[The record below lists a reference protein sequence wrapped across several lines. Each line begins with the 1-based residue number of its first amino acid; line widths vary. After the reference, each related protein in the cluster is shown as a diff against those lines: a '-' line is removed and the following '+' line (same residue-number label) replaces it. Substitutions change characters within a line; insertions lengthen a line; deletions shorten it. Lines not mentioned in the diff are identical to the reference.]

1 MTTAATA
8 VNSVETTT
16 AMLQAELPQL
26 EKHQQALQEELAAVS
41 VRLESVRGALTALSA
56 LSATAIPHP
65 RAAETDA
72 SADTEVAAV
81 PNEPAAIEESPAP
94 EPATGD
100 IAAADEPAPAPQ
112 ETAPARKAR
121 KTSTSTSTSTTKK
134 SAAKSTDKPAK
145 RRPVAK
151 PTPVKAAK
159 KTKQSPSTTA
169 SDTAQDTGGLTEQV
183 IAILSRQTDVPLRA
197 RDVAEALGRDE
208 STGSINAVRS
218 TLDRLV
224 ATSRA
229 HRAGRGLYQ
238 APAA

>member
-56 LSATAIPHP
+56 LSASAIPHP
-65 RAAETDA
+65 RVAEPDA
-72 SADTEVAAV
+72 GADTEEAAA
-81 PNEPAAIEESPAP
+81 PNEPAAVEQSPAP
-94 EPATGD
+94 EPATGEV
-100 IAAADEPAPAPQ
+100 AAADEPASAPQ
-112 ETAPARKAR
+112 ETAPARRAR
-121 KTSTSTSTSTTKK
+121 KTSTSTSTAKK
-134 SAAKSTDKPAK
+134 NAAKSADKPAK
-145 RRPVAK
+145 RRPAAK
-151 PTPVKAAK
+151 PTPAKAAK
-159 KTKQSPSTTA
+159 KTKESRSTTA

-183 IAILSRQTDVPLRA
+183 IAILGRNADVPLRA

>member
-56 LSATAIPHP
+56 LSASAIPHP
-65 RAAETDA
+65 RVAEPDAGADAEEAAA
-72 SADTEVAAV
+72 
-81 PNEPAAIEESPAP
+81 PNEPAAVEKSPAP
-94 EPATGD
+94 EPATGEV
-100 IAAADEPAPAPQ
+100 AAAGEPAPAPQ

-134 SAAKSTDKPAK
+134 NAAKSADKPAK
-145 RRPVAK
+145 RRP
-151 PTPVKAAK
+151 AAK
-159 KTKQSPSTTA
+159 KTKQSPSSTA

-183 IAILSRQTDVPLRA
+183 IAILGRNADVPLRA

>member
-56 LSATAIPHP
+56 LSASAIPHP
-65 RAAETDA
+65 RVAETEATADA
-72 SADTEVAAV
+72 EAAVV
-81 PNEPAAIEESPAP
+81 PNEPAAAEKSPAP
-94 EPATGD
+94 EPATGEV
-100 IAAADEPAPAPQ
+100 AATDEPAPAPQ
-112 ETAPARKAR
+112 EAAPARRAR
-121 KTSTSTSTSTTKK
+121 KTSTSTAKK
-134 SAAKSTDKPAK
+134 NAAKSADKPAK
-145 RRPVAK
+145 RRPAAK
-151 PTPVKAAK
+151 PTPAKAAK
-159 KTKQSPSTTA
+159 KTKESRSTTA

-183 IAILSRQTDVPLRA
+183 IAILGRNADVPLRA

>member
-56 LSATAIPHP
+56 LSASAIPHP
-65 RAAETDA
+65 RVAEPDA
-72 SADTEVAAV
+72 GADTEEAAA
-81 PNEPAAIEESPAP
+81 PNEPAAVEKSPAP
-94 EPATGD
+94 EPATGEV
-100 IAAADEPAPAPQ
+100 ATTDEPAPAPQ

-134 SAAKSTDKPAK
+134 NAAKSADKPAK
-145 RRPVAK
+145 RRPAAK
-151 PTPVKAAK
+151 PTPAKAAK

-183 IAILSRQTDVPLRA
+183 IAILGRNADVPLRA